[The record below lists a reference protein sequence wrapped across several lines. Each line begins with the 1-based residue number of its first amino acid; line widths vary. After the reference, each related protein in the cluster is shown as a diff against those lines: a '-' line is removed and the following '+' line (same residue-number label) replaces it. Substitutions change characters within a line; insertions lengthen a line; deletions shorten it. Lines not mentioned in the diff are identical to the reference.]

1 MGFFEKLKQGLAKTK
16 KALSDGIEKIFQ
28 SFVRI
33 DEDLFD
39 ELEELLIS
47 SDVGVETTETVLDTL
62 RGRLKEKRITDPEQA
77 KEELIEI
84 LAEMTCEGGDIPFE
98 DGKMTVILVIFPS
111 GRRESG

>member
-47 SDVGVETTETVLDTL
+47 SDVGVETTEDIIEEL
-62 RGRLKEKRITDPEQA
+62 RDRIKDGRLK
-77 KEELIEI
+77 
-84 LAEMTCEGGDIPFE
+84 
-98 DGKMTVILVIFPS
+98 
-111 GRRESG
+111 